1 MARADEFVTRADVF
15 MPEELWCVRR
25 VARTLGVSVATV
37 RRYTRE
43 GRIEAMRL
51 APTVVRYNPLDV
63 DRFIS
68 RGEQRIRREVEERK
82 ARQESELV
90 CV

>member
-15 MPEELWCVRR
+15 MPEELWDVRR

-43 GRIEAMRL
+43 GRIEAATDDATDNGR
-51 APTVVRYNPLDV
+51 
-63 DRFIS
+63 
-68 RGEQRIRREVEERK
+68 
-82 ARQESELV
+82 
-90 CV
+90 